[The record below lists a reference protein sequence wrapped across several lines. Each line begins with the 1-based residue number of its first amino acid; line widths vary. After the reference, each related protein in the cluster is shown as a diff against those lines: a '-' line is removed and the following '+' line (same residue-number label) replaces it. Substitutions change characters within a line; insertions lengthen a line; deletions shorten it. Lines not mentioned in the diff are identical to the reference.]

1 MRFSST
7 IYKVGLLSCLCLAS
21 CVKETLPSS
30 GLVTGDQVG
39 SNPAAID
46 ALAKGIPA
54 SMVKAGLISSYTSY
68 HSNFGLPSIHL
79 AMEAMTGDL
88 VVAGEVGYY
97 WHSHYGTAKNLGK
110 TSAVIDIV
118 WRSYYSWIKSSN
130 DLIKLVKD
138 KSENNKTYRK
148 YMAQAFTYRAK
159 CYLDLV
165 RLYEFKENKYTQAAN
180 VLGLTVPYVD
190 ENTTEEDAKNNPRV
204 PVAQM
209 YELIM
214 ADLNKAEEIFEE
226 LNQPSSPYEPSLAAI
241 YGMKARLY
249 MEIAS
254 AEDSDEDYAQAA
266 TYARKAITQ
275 SGATVMTQE
284 QWQSPAT
291 GFNSATAGGWI
302 WALPQSSSEIKS
314 LYNYTAHMTIETS
327 WSYAKMTYPS
337 INRIMYAKISPND
350 FRKYSWID
358 PDRDIYD
365 YSLVTNELNG
375 KDYLTDVLKDY
386 SSIKFRPAGGQ
397 FDEYTLGGIVDI
409 PLMRMEEMLFIEME
423 ATAHKSLASARG
435 LLNDFMSNRYI
446 NGAVYD
452 CNRKTATLEDFIDE
466 MIAQKRTE
474 FWGEGIIMFDLK
486 RLDLSPSPR
495 GYVGT
500 NAPND
505 YRLNTEG
512 RAPFW
517 NFVISLTEESNNTAI
532 EGYNNP
538 DPSNKVTIW
547 TP

>member
-1 MRFSST
+1 MRIIST
-7 IYKVGLLSCLCLAS
+7 IYKGGLLSCLCFTS

-30 GLVTGDQVG
+30 GLVTGDQIA
-39 SNPAAID
+39 SNTAAID

-54 SMVKAGLISSYTSY
+54 SMVKPGLITSYYSY

-97 WHSHYGTAKNLGK
+97 WHSPFGTSKGLGK
-110 TSAVIDIV
+110 TNAVIDIV

-130 DLIKLVKD
+130 DLINLVKD
-138 KSENNKTYRK
+138 KSESNKTFKK

-165 RLYEFKENKYTQAAN
+165 RLYEFKENKYTQGAN

-190 ENTTEEDAKNNPRV
+190 EHTTEKEAKNNPRV
-204 PVAQM
+204 SVGAI
-209 YELIM
+209 YELIL
-214 ADLNKAEEIFEE
+214 ADLNRAEDIYVE
-226 LNQPSSPYEPSLAAI
+226 LTQEVSPYEPSLPVI
-241 YGMKARLY
+241 YGMKARFY
-249 MEIAS
+249 MEVATAFGS
-254 AEDSDEDYAQAA
+254 AEDYAQAA
-266 TYARKAITQ
+266 TYARKAISE
-275 SGATVMTQE
+275 SGAKILSQQ
-284 QWQSPAT
+284 QWQSTTT
-291 GFNSATAGGWI
+291 GFNSATANGWI

-314 LYNYTAHMTIETS
+314 LYNYTSHMTIETS

-337 INRIMYAKISPND
+337 INKIMYAKISPND

-358 PDRDIYD
+358 PDRGIYD
-365 YSLVTNELNG
+365 YQLVSDDIKG
-375 KDYLTDVLKDY
+375 VDYLTGILKDY
-386 SSIKFRPAGGQ
+386 SSIKFRPAGGS
-397 FDEYTLGGIVDI
+397 FDGYTKGGIVDI

-423 ATAHKSLASARG
+423 ATAHKSLSSARN

-452 CNRKTATLEDFIDE
+452 CSAKVLTLEDFINE

-474 FWGEGIIMFDLK
+474 FWGEGIVMFDLK
-486 RLDLSPSPR
+486 RLNLSPSPR

-505 YRLNTEG
+505 YRLNTVG

-517 NFVISLTEESNNTAI
+517 NFVIPLTEESNNVAI
-532 EGYNNP
+532 EGNNNP